1 MGKEVKYEEK
11 VHDQNTIPSTKSEKN
26 VNVKDLL
33 SRLNQKRKK
42 EKMISYGLLI
52 ITVAALCIIGVFVS
66 L

>member
-11 VHDQNTIPSTKSEKN
+11 AHDLNTIPSTKSEKN

-33 SRLNQKRKK
+33 SRVNRKRKK

-52 ITVAALCIIGVFVS
+52 ITIAALCIIGVFVS